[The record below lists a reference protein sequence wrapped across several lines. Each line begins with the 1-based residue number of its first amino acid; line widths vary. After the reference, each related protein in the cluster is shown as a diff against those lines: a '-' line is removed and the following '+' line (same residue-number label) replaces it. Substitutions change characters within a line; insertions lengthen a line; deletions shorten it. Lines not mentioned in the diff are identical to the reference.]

1 MMNLRVTN
9 NDFWSTKRRR
19 SSYESDRG
27 RWHSAVMKSLTRV
40 FSINESRK
48 SRRSRLM
55 LVLIEPKWRRLR
67 CLLSTSRTIS
77 SLKSIQTK
85 RKSLRTS
92 SAKNSKI
99 TSRESRR
106 NVNYSIKPKRRD
118 CNTSNN

>member
-1 MMNLRVTN
+1 MNLRVTN